1 MIPSDHLTRRI
12 RLLAAALL
20 VAGIMFAASGCSA
33 EPLVADEGELTCIEC
48 HTDRDLLKAD
58 LEADPK
64 PVREKAES
72 EGEG

>member
-1 MIPSDHLTRRI
+1 MTADNRTRRVALALLI
-12 RLLAAALL
+12 AVALAALALT
-20 VAGIMFAASGCSA
+20 GCSA
-33 EPLVADEGELTCIEC
+33 EPTVAEEGQFSCIEC

-64 PVREKAES
+64 PKKVVAES